1 MRTLATAP
9 SSSASGSER
18 GRRRRW
24 CRRSR
29 GRTPKRGSM
38 PRPSSQRYGDEQA
51 LPVEHLART
60 RPGSWGTLACGERP
74 RERRGGR
81 PDASTSPASTSPRAF
96 RRRVPAE
103 PRLHDRRNV
112 VGPVHRR
119 RSSGVHEHHGAG
131 TGRRHRPHQLGL
143 STGQAHVGAVV
154 ALVSQPSLVPTTTMA
169 TSHSAAALTA
179 RCEGIGGKG
188 RLAAQVYVSPEGE
201 HPLHGR
207 WHDQL
212 DAKVAPPTLGQLY
225 LCLRRTGV
233 CCVDVSW
240 TVDDELVAQE
250 QPEAAE
256 ARRSRRVTP
265 SGTRLEAGARGP
277 PTTRRCRWRRPQHAA
292 PGDLGV
298 DDLAGTRTLPATS
311 SMLTPG
317 PPSIVVVDRTSRW
330 GSTLLMQ
337 HPGSWHTSASRA
349 GRRPSSALTA
359 LYGAPMRSNRRGCE
373 RVGVRADDGDRAEAV
388 DGQGQH
394 RRTVDGRVVEQEIAP
409 RGCRRRRRGA
419 WASRRLARE
428 RPRRAVSGSPVRHD
442 QAVEAP
448 LVAHDGGERLGV
460 LAAPRAPELVVGA
473 MTAHGPASATATLR
487 GRDRARAG
495 RARAPLTTS

>member
-24 CRRSR
+24 CRRAR

-81 PDASTSPASTSPRAF
+81 PDASTSPATSTSARAF

-225 LCLRRTGV
+225 LCLRRTTGR
-233 CCVDVSW
+233 
-240 TVDDELVAQE
+240 TVIRSRTV
-250 QPEAAE
+250 
-256 ARRSRRVTP
+256 ARRGWRTRRVRP
-265 SGTRLEAGARGP
+265 RLAPHRRRQDTAAVQRRHPPGRRGQRPHVPPRLLRPALGP
-277 PTTRRCRWRRPQHAA
+277 PGRPHRA
-292 PGDLGV
+292 LG
-298 DDLAGTRTLPATS
+298 GQRPHR
-311 SMLTPG
+311 G
-317 PPSIVVVDRTSRW
+317 RQRPPCVW
-330 GSTLLMQ
+330 LLQ
-337 HPGSWHTSASRA
+337 PC
-349 GRRPSSALTA
+349 PQQLTA
-359 LYGAPMRSNRRGCE
+359 TTGA
-373 RVGVRADDGDRAEAV
+373 
-388 DGQGQH
+388 
-394 RRTVDGRVVEQEIAP
+394 
-409 RGCRRRRRGA
+409 
-419 WASRRLARE
+419 
-428 RPRRAVSGSPVRHD
+428 
-442 QAVEAP
+442 
-448 LVAHDGGERLGV
+448 
-460 LAAPRAPELVVGA
+460 
-473 MTAHGPASATATLR
+473 GP
-487 GRDRARAG
+487 G
-495 RARAPLTTS
+495 